1 MNYLLTA
8 FWDYRTYM
16 LSSNCIPQGSSLLAL
31 HQLLITYI
39 YLTYAWLILDY
50 LSRHRSLHISSLSR
64 AHVFQKPV
72 FFDFFRYIWEKQI
85 FEGLWRLF
93 LEKNMIFEGFSACF
107 WRSLMFV
114 IFVYSAATLLHSYSG
129 HTANYSYSGQPPHHP
144 DDTPTTPRL
153 HTKSERS
160 QARLHRDYIRS
171 QIEVRTKSARSQ
183 EMAYSQ
189 YPLPSFFSFSDATH
203 CYGNTAS
210 FSSVNLYSPRLCARS
225 SQQKSEK
232 PLGF

>member
-1 MNYLLTA
+1 
-8 FWDYRTYM
+8 M
-16 LSSNCIPQGSSLLAL
+16 LSRAHDPKPFIGSMAWPHTPSTSKSSTFPVGSRGPTRSTFLRQWNTSVVRYGIYHPWTSPVALLSGRWKVFLHLPQGSSLLAL

-93 LEKNMIFEGFSACF
+93 FEKNMIFEGFSACF

-129 HTANYSYSGQPPHHP
+129 HTANYSYSG
-144 DDTPTTPRL
+144 
-153 HTKSERS
+153 
-160 QARLHRDYIRS
+160 
-171 QIEVRTKSARSQ
+171 
-183 EMAYSQ
+183 
-189 YPLPSFFSFSDATH
+189 
-203 CYGNTAS
+203 
-210 FSSVNLYSPRLCARS
+210 
-225 SQQKSEK
+225 
-232 PLGF
+232 